1 MPWKETAKRRARG
14 RARIADC
21 KAKGWTAVLFPVEVR
36 YWGFPAQSMWKL
48 FQTLVIMSTVRGAA
62 VRQLAPAAEKRPAGY
77 DTDEKSSW
85 NQRGYCHII
94 NFEFTLAQ

>member
-1 MPWKETAKRRARG
+1 
-14 RARIADC
+14 
-21 KAKGWTAVLFPVEVR
+21 
-36 YWGFPAQSMWKL
+36 
-48 FQTLVIMSTVRGAA
+48 MSTVRGAA

-94 NFEFTLAQ
+94 NFEFTLAQYIQNLQYDNKMVCHYC